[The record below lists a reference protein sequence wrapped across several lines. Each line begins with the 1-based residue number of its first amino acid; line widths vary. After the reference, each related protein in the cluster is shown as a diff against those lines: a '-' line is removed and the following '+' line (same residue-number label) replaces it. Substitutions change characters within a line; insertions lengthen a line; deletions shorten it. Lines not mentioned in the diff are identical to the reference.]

1 MEREGLRMDTIER
14 DQVLALDLLECDDET
29 IYRALAYLAREWPY
43 TFKSIAR
50 ECRDIENER
59 IAA

>member
-1 MEREGLRMDTIER
+1 MMDHIGR

-29 IYRALAYLAREWPY
+29 IYRALSYLAKEWPY
-43 TFKSIAR
+43 TFKSIIR
-50 ECRDIENER
+50 ECREIERER

>member
-1 MEREGLRMDTIER
+1 MDTIER

-29 IYRALAYLAREWPY
+29 IYRALSYRAREWPY
-43 TFKSIAR
+43 TFKNIAR

-59 IAA
+59 ITA

>member
-1 MEREGLRMDTIER
+1 MTDTIER

-50 ECRDIENER
+50 ECRTIENER